1 MSHYRAHGDRALA
14 IRAAVRR
21 ALSTDASDMVR
32 AESSFS
38 SFPKIGGV
46 VSGAFASGVS
56 GPLVTRSSLHRGV
69 LRMPNAA
76 GAVIAPWTCVAVS
89 PRSAWIRA
97 RGGVRS
103 ASRAAWTSSRDPMSA
118 SAPGGSRDSP
128 AGPERRAFEL
138 HPLSQRDALLAQGKD
153 VRVVHMVRHAQGT
166 HNVDQNG
173 VTLRDPANHDARLTP
188 FGEQQCDAL
197 SLSLRRDGR
206 VAGATLVVTSPL
218 TRCVQTALL
227 CFKGRVADD
236 ARFVAH
242 ESVRETVNF
251 ACDARRGADALAN
264 EFGASGVDF
273 SLLTDAPNADSSE
286 TRSSYPADPL
296 WRKYESVVGNARA
309 WDDHRESCDLVSV
322 ADRARAFFAWL
333 KIQNEREVAVSSHS
347 AFLRC
352 LFSWGHA
359 GGVRTAPNQ
368 TLCRVG
374 GAFDVGDASTP
385 VVTYGGDAV
394 FEARMREDWDNC
406 ELRTFLVCY

>member
-1 MSHYRAHGDRALA
+1 
-14 IRAAVRR
+14 
-21 ALSTDASDMVR
+21 
-32 AESSFS
+32 
-38 SFPKIGGV
+38 
-46 VSGAFASGVS
+46 
-56 GPLVTRSSLHRGV
+56 
-69 LRMPNAA
+69 MPNAA
-76 GAVIAPWTCVAVS
+76 VAVVAPRTRVAIPAF

-103 ASRAAWTSSRDPMSA
+103 ASRAASTSSREPMSTG
-118 SAPGGSRDSP
+118 APGGSRDAP
-128 AGPERRAFEL
+128 AGPERRAFAL
-138 HPLSQRDALLAQGKD
+138 HPVSRRDALLAQGKD

-197 SLSLRRDGR
+197 SLALRRDGR

-251 ACDARRGADALAN
+251 ACDARRSADALAD
-264 EFGASGVDF
+264 EFAAAGVDF
-273 SLLTDAPNADSSE
+273 SLLVDPPRADETSDA
-286 TRSSYPADPL
+286 RSSYEYSADPL

-309 WDDHRESCDLVSV
+309 WDDHRESGDLVSV

-333 KIQNEREVAVSSHS
+333 ETRTEREVAVSSHS

-359 GGVRTAPNQ
+359 GGVRAAPEQ

-374 GAFDVGDASTP
+374 GAFDEGDASTP
-385 VVTYGGDAV
+385 VVAYGGDAA

-406 ELRTFLVCY
+406 ELRTFLVSY